1 MAEKDQ
7 KQFLKIAGLTL
18 LIVIFIALGFARGC
32 RRGRAPSE
40 SLHLEKLKDDK
51 VMVRIEAAFAL
62 SRQGTPAALPAL
74 EKTLKEDSDPGVRRA
89 AAWAIASIRPE
100 NLKPY
105 LTGTDAFLKL
115 VALEKLGELDFRA
128 GRRDFQADLIPRIR
142 DGNLEVARTAVTL
155 VARSGGPKALT
166 ALEDAARG
174 SSLDGSVRLLAI
186 RKLGETGDDSVLTTL
201 NEISLKEGGELR
213 QAAQEAVKSIAE
225 RKRGG
230 T

>member
-1 MAEKDQ
+1 M
-7 KQFLKIAGLTL
+7 
-18 LIVIFIALGFARGC
+18 
-32 RRGRAPSE
+32 
-40 SLHLEKLKDDK
+40 
-51 VMVRIEAAFAL
+51 
-62 SRQGTPAALPAL
+62 
-74 EKTLKEDSDPGVRRA
+74 
-89 AAWAIASIRPE
+89 
-100 NLKPY
+100 
-105 LTGTDAFLKL
+105 
-115 VALEKLGELDFRA
+115 
-128 GRRDFQADLIPRIR
+128 
-142 DGNLEVARTAVTL
+142 ARTAVTL

-166 ALEDAARG
+166 ALEDAARA